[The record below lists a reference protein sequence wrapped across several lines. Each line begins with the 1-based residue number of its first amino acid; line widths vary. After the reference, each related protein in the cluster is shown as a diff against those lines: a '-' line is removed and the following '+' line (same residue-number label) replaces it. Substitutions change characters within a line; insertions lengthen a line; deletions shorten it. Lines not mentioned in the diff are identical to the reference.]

1 MVQQNRLSIILMHR
15 IHQTQHHKEEN
26 MTKKQSRLEK
36 VRKKNI
42 EVEQFPKVEEKIEE
56 SPKEEE
62 IMVETIPKVEPV
74 TKTYL
79 VKDILIGRR

>member
-1 MVQQNRLSIILMHR
+1 
-15 IHQTQHHKEEN
+15 

-36 VRKKNI
+36 IR
-42 EVEQFPKVEEKIEE
+42 EQDEEIEE